1 MGVGATRRPAERA
14 ARLDRDRSGTVTEVL
29 RHVVLFA
36 WKADASDVQV
46 RGFADG
52 LAALPAR
59 IPEIRSYRFG
69 PDLGLAGGN
78 DDFALVADFDDVE
91 AYRRYAEHPAHRH
104 LIAELLWPIL
114 GGRHAVQYEL

>member
-1 MGVGATRRPAERA
+1 M
-14 ARLDRDRSGTVTEVL
+14 L
-29 RHVVLFA
+29 RHVVLFT
-36 WKADASDVQV
+36 WKADASEVEV
-46 RGFADG
+46 RAFAEG
-52 LAALPAR
+52 LAALPAH

-69 PDLGLAGGN
+69 PDARLGGGN

-114 GGRHAVQYEL
+114 GGRHAVQYQV